1 LENRYARPLEDV
13 SHRVQPGS
21 RVLICALLLAAAGCG
36 GRATIADDV
45 AKEGAAQEP
54 VAETEEEA
62 AAADKWD
69 PFTEA
74 ESEEERQFLRDLVEF
89 QESVGGDYRIGLGD
103 RLSIVFYGDP
113 SIDRTVRVR
122 PDGKISFPRVGDI
135 PAAGFTPVELS
146 GVISELYAEYLKNP
160 EATVLV
166 DDTGKQ
172 MVYVLGEV
180 FRPGQFDIDGRMT
193 LSQAMAE
200 AGGWT
205 PTGQLGSVVVIRR
218 GGTWQ
223 RPQSLRVD
231 FGRMLDGRL
240 NYDVELRPFDIVYVP
255 QTFIGD
261 VADFGDTFFT
271 KLITP
276 PFTAILRVQ
285 DTFRGR
291 GGIVT
296 RTVP

>member
-1 LENRYARPLEDV
+1 M
-13 SHRVQPGS
+13 
-21 RVLICALLLAAAGCG
+21 CALALAAAAGCG
-36 GRATIADDV
+36 GRSTIADEV

-54 VAETEEEA
+54 VLEPGAPPHAE
-62 AAADKWD
+62 DVYI
-69 PFTEA
+69 EA
-74 ESEEERQFLRDLVEF
+74 ESDAERRFLRELISF

-113 SIDRTVRVR
+113 TIDRTVRVR

-166 DDTGKQ
+166 DDTGRQ
-172 MVYVLGEV
+172 MVFVLGEV

-193 LSQAMAE
+193 LTQAMAE

-205 PTGQLGSVVVIRR
+205 TTGKLESVVVIRR

-223 RPQSLRVD
+223 KPSALRVD
-231 FGRMLDGRL
+231 YTRFLDGRL
-240 NYDVELRPFDIVYVP
+240 NYDVELKPFDIVYVP
-255 QTFIGD
+255 QTFIGN

-271 KLITP
+271 KMITP

-285 DTFRGR
+285 DVFRAR

>member
-1 LENRYARPLEDV
+1 LF
-13 SHRVQPGS
+13 
-21 RVLICALLLAAAGCG
+21 AAAGCG
-36 GRATIADDV
+36 GRSTIADDI
-45 AKEGAAQEP
+45 AKEGGTAEEP
-54 VAETEEEA
+54 VLEPEPTAGQE
-62 AAADKWD
+62 DVYH
-69 PFTEA
+69 EA
-74 ESEEERQFLRDLVEF
+74 ESDAERRFLRELIDF
-89 QESVGGDYRIGLGD
+89 QEGVGGDYRIGLGD

-172 MVYVLGEV
+172 VVYVLGEV
-180 FRPGQFDIDGRMT
+180 FRPGQFDIDGRKT
-193 LSQAMAE
+193 LTQAMAE

-205 PTGQLGSVVVIRR
+205 PTGKLESVVIIRR

-223 RPQSLRVD
+223 KPQSLRVD
-231 FGRMLDGRL
+231 YSRLLEGRL

-255 QTFIGD
+255 QTFIGN

-271 KLITP
+271 KVLTP
-276 PFTAILRVQ
+276 PFTAILRIQ
-285 DTFRGR
+285 DTFRAR
-291 GGIVT
+291 GAIVT
-296 RTVP
+296 RSVP